1 MFKSVSQNNK
11 NQISYILSAARKYY
25 RKITL
30 VYAAFVVGLS
40 LILPLIIKT
49 NIDYANIIGLNK
61 KTTLKS
67 TLKEKCNNY
76 YNYLLLNNDKE
87 KLLYN
92 DISYVLGIF
101 STIKDM
107 KILDEKSINHG
118 DISKSNIIFNKKD
131 YYIIDFDETCVT
143 TPLYDFAV
151 IVVKNFI
158 DNGCINMKKYSKL
171 RKEVLQKLDCYDN
184 TDFSNIVKY
193 YLCKI
198 LLEKFPSN

>member
-1 MFKSVSQNNK
+1 M
-11 NQISYILSAARKYY
+11 
-25 RKITL
+25 TL
-30 VYAAFVVGLS
+30 VFGL
-40 LILPLIIKT
+40 
-49 NIDYANIIGLNK
+49 
-61 KTTLKS
+61 TTGSKCKDKS
-67 TLKEKCNNY
+67 
-76 YNYLLLNNDKE
+76 
-87 KLLYN
+87 
-92 DISYVLGIF
+92 
-101 STIKDM
+101 
-107 KILDEKSINHG
+107 G

-198 LLEKFPSN
+198 LLEKFYLYYTNKIDLYSFEQQKDNYKTYLEILKKSNSNIC